1 MEHRLHLLESF
12 PAQGSDGNG
21 YKVCAYE
28 RLALLPGTT
37 DQWEPTG
44 EAVYRLDDKRAVEVA
59 KDGAMRVAGAGVEL
73 TPMRE

>member
-12 PAQGSDGNG
+12 PAQGSEGNR

-28 RLALLPGTT
+28 RLALVPGST

-44 EAVYRLDDKRAVEVA
+44 QLVYRLDDARPVEVT
-59 KDGAMRVAGAGVEL
+59 KDGRMSVAGSGIGL
-73 TPMRE
+73 TALRQ